1 MVKLTTS
8 DLVREYIDKHPTATT
23 GDVHKALEGK
33 VSYNYIGK
41 LISIYRKK
49 TKQKRVKK
57 NVKKSRNPKSP
68 PQKKDSYQDSSSS
81 PLLDPELENIFGI
94 MEAARDRGLPVPRL
108 KEVHEYLSDRG
119 SLTNAEEIIK
129 SQVQAMPLHE
139 LTQLIL
145 PEKKSQK
152 EPLEEN

>member
-1 MVKLTTS
+1 MI
-8 DLVREYIDKHPTATT
+8 REYIDKHPTATT

-33 VSYNYIGK
+33 VSYNYVGK
-41 LISIYRKK
+41 VISIYRKK

-57 NVKKSRNPKSP
+57 NVKKSRNASP
-68 PQKKDSYQDSSSS
+68 PSQYTPNTQPSSQ
-81 PLLDPELENIFGI
+81 PLDDPELENIFGI